1 MITERKRKKFLPY
14 FLLSIVFFYLFH
26 CLFVFYQKAPDLSS
40 STDMLGIA
48 KFDWLINNFTYK
60 VFLNIHFTSFSILT
74 GLVGVV
80 IALMAFLR
88 VSDTGVYRHGEEQGS
103 ARFATVKELLSFR
116 DKEPENNMIFTKNGQ
131 MGLFNK
137 RLPYPKQLNK
147 NSLVVGIPGDGKTF
161 TYVKPNIM
169 QENSS
174 FVITDPKGLLVR
186 EVGSMLENDGYTIK
200 VFDLVN
206 LTNSDTFNVFNY
218 MKSELDIDRVSEA
231 IVDGTK
237 KSDKQGEDFW
247 AQAELLLMRSLLGYL
262 YFDSQIS
269 GYTPNLS
276 NVSDMLRNIQRID
289 KKKPSPVEKMFEALD
304 KELPDNYACKQWE
317 LFNNNFQSE
326 TRTSVLAV
334 ASARYAVFDHKEVK
348 TLIERDT
355 MEMDKWNIERT
366 AVFITIPETNKAFN
380 FLASLM
386 FAMMFDVLTHQ
397 ADDMLQGLI
406 HQDKELL
413 HIQFIIDEFA
423 NIGKIPNFNEVL
435 ASIRSREMSAKII
448 IQAISQL
455 QAMYHNDWKTII
467 NNCATILYL
476 GTQDKETMEYFSMRS
491 GKQTINVK
499 NRSVSRGRNGSM
511 SESNQIQMRPLMT
524 PDEIARIGVDE
535 ALLFI
540 AKQNVLKDKKASVF
554 DHPKAKELANHHT
567 DDNWYQYKRYMT
579 DIAEWQS
586 NVDESQLKTYYDF
599 DVSSVEHSA

>member
-40 STDMLGIA
+40 STDVLGIA

-186 EVGSMLENDGYTIK
+186 EVGLMLENDGYTIK

-355 MEMDKWNIERT
+355 MEMDKWNIEKT

>member
-40 STDMLGIA
+40 STDVLGIA

-355 MEMDKWNIERT
+355 MEMDKWNIEKT

-423 NIGKIPNFNEVL
+423 NIRKIPNFNEVL

>member
-40 STDMLGIA
+40 STDVLGIA

-355 MEMDKWNIERT
+355 MEMDKWNIEKT

-406 HQDKELL
+406 YQDKELL

-567 DDNWYQYKRYMT
+567 DNNWYQYKRYMT

>member
-40 STDMLGIA
+40 STDVLGIA

-355 MEMDKWNIERT
+355 MEMDKWNIEKI

>member
-40 STDMLGIA
+40 STDVLGIA

-131 MGLFNK
+131 IGLFNK

-186 EVGSMLENDGYTIK
+186 EVGLMLENDGYTIK

-355 MEMDKWNIERT
+355 MEMDKWNIEKT

>member
-1 MITERKRKKFLPY
+1 MITERKRKKFFPY

-26 CLFVFYQKAPDLSS
+26 CLFSFYQKAPDLSS
-40 STDMLGIA
+40 STDVFGIA
-48 KFDWLINNFTYK
+48 KFEWLINNFTYK
-60 VFLNIHFTSFSILT
+60 VFMNIHFTSFSILS
-74 GLVGVV
+74 GLVGAV
-80 IALMAFLR
+80 IALMAYLR

-147 NSLVVGIPGDGKTF
+147 NNLVVGIPGDGKTF

-276 NVSDMLRNIQRID
+276 NVSDMLRNVQRID

-317 LFNNNFQSE
+317 LFNNNYQSE

-334 ASARYAVFDHKEVK
+334 ASARYAVFDHRAVK
-348 TLIERDT
+348 TLIERDS
-355 MEMDKWNIERT
+355 MAMDKWNIEKT

-599 DVSSVEHSA
+599 DVSSVEHSV

>member
-40 STDMLGIA
+40 STDVLGIA

-355 MEMDKWNIERT
+355 MEMDKWNIEKT

-476 GTQDKETMEYFSMRS
+476 GTQDKETMEYFSLRS

>member
-40 STDMLGIA
+40 STDVLGIA

-174 FVITDPKGLLVR
+174 FVITDPKGLSVR

-355 MEMDKWNIERT
+355 MEMDKWNIEKT

-567 DDNWYQYKRYMT
+567 DNNWYQYKRYMT

>member
-40 STDMLGIA
+40 STDVLGIA

-355 MEMDKWNIERT
+355 MEMDKWNIEKT

>member
-1 MITERKRKKFLPY
+1 MITEKKKKKFLPY
-14 FLLSIVFFYLFH
+14 FLVSFVFFYLFH
-26 CLFVFYQKAPDLSS
+26 CLFRYFQSAPDVSS
-40 STDMLGIA
+40 STDVFGVGKI
-48 KFDWLINNFTYK
+48 DWLINNFTAK
-60 VFLNIHFTSFSILT
+60 VLLNFGFTALSILS

-80 IALMAFLR
+80 VVLMAYLR

-103 ARFATVKELLSFR
+103 ARFATVKELLTFR
-116 DKEPENNMIFTKNGQ
+116 DKEQENNMIFTKNGQ

-147 NSLVVGIPGDGKTF
+147 NTLVVGIPGDGKTF

-174 FVITDPKGLLVR
+174 FVITDPKGLLIR
-186 EVGSMLENDGYTIK
+186 EVGSMLEKDGYKIK

-206 LTNSDTFNVFNY
+206 LANSDTFNVFKY

-247 AQAELLLMRSLLGYL
+247 SQAELLLMRSLLGYL
-262 YFDSQIS
+262 YFDSQLS

-276 NVSDMLRNIQRID
+276 HVSDMLRNIQRTD
-289 KKKPSPVEKMFEALD
+289 KKKPSPVEKMFLALD
-304 KELPDNYACKQWE
+304 KALPDNYASKQWE

-334 ASARYAVFDHKEVK
+334 ASARYAVFDHESVK
-348 TLIERDT
+348 KLIERDT
-355 MEMDKWNIERT
+355 MDIDKWDIEKT
-366 AVFITIPETNKAFN
+366 AVFITIPETNKSFN

-386 FAMMFDVLTHQ
+386 FAIMFDVLTHQ
-397 ADDMLQGLI
+397 ADDMLQGLV

-435 ASIRSREMSAKII
+435 ASVRSREMSIKII

-491 GKQTINVK
+491 GKQTINIK
-499 NRSVSRGRNGSM
+499 NRSVSRGRNSSM
-511 SESNQIQMRPLMT
+511 SENNQTQLRPLMT

-554 DHPKAKELANHHT
+554 DHPKANELANHHS
-567 DDNWYQYKRYMT
+567 DDNWYKYQRYMT
-579 DIAEWQS
+579 DISEWQS
-586 NVDESQLKTYYDF
+586 NVDESQFKTYDDC
-599 DVSSVEHSA
+599 DVSSVEHSI

>member
-40 STDMLGIA
+40 STDVLGIA

-186 EVGSMLENDGYTIK
+186 EVGLMLENDGYTIK

-355 MEMDKWNIERT
+355 MEMDKWNIEKT

-476 GTQDKETMEYFSMRS
+476 GTQDKETMEYFSLRS

>member
-40 STDMLGIA
+40 STDVLGIA

-147 NSLVVGIPGDGKTF
+147 NSLVVGIQGDGKTF

-355 MEMDKWNIERT
+355 MEMDKWNIEKT

>member
-40 STDMLGIA
+40 STDVLGIA

-355 MEMDKWNIERT
+355 MEMDKWNIEKT
-366 AVFITIPETNKAFN
+366 AIFITIPETNKAFN

>member
-40 STDMLGIA
+40 STDVLGTA

-80 IALMAFLR
+80 IVLMAFLR

-186 EVGSMLENDGYTIK
+186 EVGLMLENDGYTIK

-355 MEMDKWNIERT
+355 MEMDKWNIEKT

-476 GTQDKETMEYFSMRS
+476 GTQDKETMEYFSLRS

>member
-26 CLFVFYQKAPDLSS
+26 CLFVFYQKAADLSS
-40 STDMLGIA
+40 STDVLGIA

-355 MEMDKWNIERT
+355 MEMDKWNIEKT

-476 GTQDKETMEYFSMRS
+476 GTQDKETMEYFSLRS

-586 NVDESQLKTYYDF
+586 NVDESQLKTYCDF

>member
-40 STDMLGIA
+40 STDVLGIA

-269 GYTPNLS
+269 SYTPNLS

-355 MEMDKWNIERT
+355 MEMDKWNIEKT

-476 GTQDKETMEYFSMRS
+476 GTQDKETMEYFSLRS

>member
-40 STDMLGIA
+40 STDVLGIA

-131 MGLFNK
+131 IGLFNK

>member
-40 STDMLGIA
+40 STDVLGIA

-131 MGLFNK
+131 IGLFNK

-355 MEMDKWNIERT
+355 MEMDKWNIEKT

-476 GTQDKETMEYFSMRS
+476 GTQDKETMEYFSLRS

>member
-40 STDMLGIA
+40 STDVLGIA

-334 ASARYAVFDHKEVK
+334 ASARYAVFDHKKVK

-355 MEMDKWNIERT
+355 MEMDKWNIEKT

-476 GTQDKETMEYFSMRS
+476 GTQDKETMEYFSLRS

>member
-40 STDMLGIA
+40 STDVLGIA

-80 IALMAFLR
+80 IAIMAFLR

-131 MGLFNK
+131 IGLFNK

-355 MEMDKWNIERT
+355 MEMDKWNIEKT

>member
-40 STDMLGIA
+40 STDVLGIA

-276 NVSDMLRNIQRID
+276 NVSDILRNIQRID

-355 MEMDKWNIERT
+355 MEMDKWNIEKT

-476 GTQDKETMEYFSMRS
+476 GTQDKETMEYFSLRS

>member
-40 STDMLGIA
+40 STDVLGIA

-355 MEMDKWNIERT
+355 MEMDKWNIEKT

-455 QAMYHNDWKTII
+455 QSMYHNDWKTII

>member
-40 STDMLGIA
+40 STDVLGIA

-116 DKEPENNMIFTKNGQ
+116 DREPENNMIFTKNGQ

-355 MEMDKWNIERT
+355 MEMDKWNIEKT

-567 DDNWYQYKRYMT
+567 DNNWYQYKRYMT

>member
-40 STDMLGIA
+40 STDVLGIA

-355 MEMDKWNIERT
+355 MEMDKWNIEKT

-380 FLASLM
+380 FLAFLM

-476 GTQDKETMEYFSMRS
+476 GTQDKETMEYFSLRS

>member
-40 STDMLGIA
+40 STDVLGIA

-304 KELPDNYACKQWE
+304 KELPDNYACKQWD

-355 MEMDKWNIERT
+355 MEMDKWNIEKT

-499 NRSVSRGRNGSM
+499 NRTVSRGRNGSM

>member
-40 STDMLGIA
+40 STDVLGIA

-355 MEMDKWNIERT
+355 MEMDKWNIEKT

-567 DDNWYQYKRYMT
+567 DNNWYQYKRYMT

>member
-40 STDMLGIA
+40 STDVLGIA

-131 MGLFNK
+131 IGLFNK

-355 MEMDKWNIERT
+355 MEMDKWNIEKT

-499 NRSVSRGRNGSM
+499 NRTVSRGRNGSM

>member
-40 STDMLGIA
+40 STDVLGIA

-276 NVSDMLRNIQRID
+276 NISDMLRNIQRID

-355 MEMDKWNIERT
+355 MEMDKWNIEKT

-476 GTQDKETMEYFSMRS
+476 GTQDKETMEYFSLRS

>member
-40 STDMLGIA
+40 STDVLGIA

-269 GYTPNLS
+269 CYTPNLS

-355 MEMDKWNIERT
+355 MEMDKWNIEKT

>member
-40 STDMLGIA
+40 STDVLGIA

-289 KKKPSPVEKMFEALD
+289 KKIPSPVEKMFEALD

-355 MEMDKWNIERT
+355 MEMDKWNIEKT

>member
-40 STDMLGIA
+40 STDVLGIA

-355 MEMDKWNIERT
+355 MEMDKWNIEKT

-554 DHPKAKELANHHT
+554 DHPKAIELANHHT

>member
-40 STDMLGIA
+40 STDVLGIA

-131 MGLFNK
+131 IGLFNK

-355 MEMDKWNIERT
+355 MEIDKWNIEKT

>member
-1 MITERKRKKFLPY
+1 MITERKRKKLLPY

-40 STDMLGIA
+40 STDVLGIA

-269 GYTPNLS
+269 SYTPNLS

-355 MEMDKWNIERT
+355 MEMDKWNIEKT

>member
-40 STDMLGIA
+40 STDVLGIA

>member
-40 STDMLGIA
+40 STDVLGIA

-131 MGLFNK
+131 IGLFNK

-355 MEMDKWNIERT
+355 MEMDKWNIEKT

-567 DDNWYQYKRYMT
+567 DDNWYRYKRYMT

>member
-40 STDMLGIA
+40 STDVLGIA

-131 MGLFNK
+131 IGLFNK
-137 RLPYPKQLNK
+137 RLPYSKQLNK

-355 MEMDKWNIERT
+355 MEMDKWNIEKT

-567 DDNWYQYKRYMT
+567 DDNWYRYKRYMT

>member
-40 STDMLGIA
+40 STDVLGIA

-269 GYTPNLS
+269 SYTPNLS

-334 ASARYAVFDHKEVK
+334 ASARYAVFDHKKVK

-355 MEMDKWNIERT
+355 MEMDKWNIEKT

>member
-40 STDMLGIA
+40 STDVLGIA

-355 MEMDKWNIERT
+355 MEMDKWNIEKT

-586 NVDESQLKTYYDF
+586 NVDESQLKTYCDF

>member
-40 STDMLGIA
+40 STDVLDIA

-74 GLVGVV
+74 GLVGIV

-334 ASARYAVFDHKEVK
+334 ASARYAVFDHKKVK

-355 MEMDKWNIERT
+355 MEMDKWNIEKT

-476 GTQDKETMEYFSMRS
+476 GTQDKETMEYFSLRS